1 MSQTATK
8 EKVWKRVL
16 FSQTLLGKNA
26 AHKIAY
32 IALTTALAVI
42 VNALEI
48 KLTVAQFSFTVF
60 FSAFAGALLGGG
72 AGFLA
77 CFLGDM
83 IGFFLHP
90 MGEYSPWIGIST
102 GLMAFLT
109 ALCILVFKSESRN
122 GKYLKLAAACLLIF
136 LVCTCGIT
144 ALYLNLVWYKSMTY
158 FEYIT
163 MRLFVQGQI
172 YNSLVNSALIV
183 FALPLL
189 EKIKPLGI
197 KL

>member
-1 MSQTATK
+1 
-8 EKVWKRVL
+8 
-16 FSQTLLGKNA
+16 
-26 AHKIAY
+26 
-32 IALTTALAVI
+32 
-42 VNALEI
+42 
-48 KLTVAQFSFTVF
+48 
-60 FSAFAGALLGGG
+60 
-72 AGFLA
+72 
-77 CFLGDM
+77 M
-83 IGFFLHP
+83 I
-90 MGEYSPWIGIST
+90 
-102 GLMAFLT
+102 
-109 ALCILVFKSESRN
+109 FKSESIK
-122 GKYLKLAAACLLIF
+122 GKHLKLAVACLLIF

-183 FALPLL
+183 FVLPLL

>member
-1 MSQTATK
+1 MFPFPRRYLLKARKDEAITGLCMQPGFFMSKTCTK
-8 EKVWKRVL
+8 EQVWKRIL

-90 MGEYSPWIGIST
+90 MGEYSPWIGISPP
-102 GLMAFLT
+102 
-109 ALCILVFKSESRN
+109 CVF
-122 GKYLKLAAACLLIF
+122 
-136 LVCTCGIT
+136 
-144 ALYLNLVWYKSMTY
+144 
-158 FEYIT
+158 
-163 MRLFVQGQI
+163 
-172 YNSLVNSALIV
+172 
-183 FALPLL
+183 
-189 EKIKPLGI
+189 
-197 KL
+197 